1 MDATLVLAIVS
12 ADRPGV
18 VNAVASVV
26 THHGGNWV
34 ESSLTR
40 LGGAFAGIAR
50 IEIDHDAVAPLLTA
64 LEVLADEG
72 VTVTAVQGG
81 ASPAPAGL
89 PAHLSLTC
97 TDHPGVVRR
106 VSGVL
111 TGHGVSF
118 ETLETRVFLGSMSG
132 EHLFEAKAA
141 IRLPPGLSP
150 DTLRAG
156 LEEIARDLMADI
168 DLDAPTLQAV

>member
-12 ADRPGV
+12 ADRPGI

-34 ESSLTR
+34 DSSLTR

-50 IEIDHDAVAPLLTA
+50 IEIDRDGVAPLLAA
-64 LEVLADEG
+64 LDTLADEG
-72 VTVTAVQGG
+72 VSVTAVRG
-81 ASPAPAGL
+81 AGEAAPSGT
-89 PAHLSLTC
+89 PAHLALTC

-111 TGHGVSF
+111 TSFGVSF

-141 IRLPPGLSP
+141 IRLPASLAPE
-150 DTLRAG
+150 TLRAG
-156 LEEIARDLMADI
+156 LEEIVRDLMADI
-168 DLDAPTLQAV
+168 DLDAPTLLPV

>member
-12 ADRPGV
+12 ADRPGI

-34 ESSLTR
+34 DSSLTR

-50 IEIDHDAVAPLLTA
+50 IEIDRDSVAALLTA

-72 VTVTAVQGG
+72 VSVTAVQGG
-81 ASPAPAGL
+81 AMATPAGA

-97 TDHPGVVRR
+97 SDHPGVVRR

-111 TGHGVSF
+111 TSLGVSF

-132 EHLFEAKAA
+132 DHLFEAKAA

-150 DTLRAG
+150 ETLRAG
-156 LEEIARDLMADI
+156 LEEIARDLMADV
-168 DLDAPTLQAV
+168 DLDSPALQPV

>member
-18 VNAVASVV
+18 VNAVSSVV

-34 ESSLTR
+34 DASLTR
-40 LGGAFAGIAR
+40 LGGAFAGIVR
-50 IEIDHDAVAPLLTA
+50 IEIAQDAVASLLTA
-64 LEVLADEG
+64 LEVLGDEG
-72 VTVTAVQGG
+72 ITVTTVQGQAVAAPVG
-81 ASPAPAGL
+81 A

-111 TGHGVSF
+111 TAHGVSF
-118 ETLETRVFLGSMSG
+118 ETLETRVFTGSMSG

-150 DTLRAG
+150 DALRAG

-168 DLDAPTLQAV
+168 DLDAPALLPA